1 MNIKSTIEILE
12 DLIEI
17 QERGSLCLETK
28 IEKYKQRLAVL
39 DGDFHYFEETPYG
52 GSPLWLHI

>member
-52 GSPLWLHI
+52 GSPL